1 MIEFTIEAVLQ
12 FVFLYLAKNPNKR
25 MRNKMTQVQII
36 DLIPERETSVAPIL
50 KELEQSGFPL
60 ENVKEQLLHLNSIGK
75 IELIKRRILGRTRAQ
90 LNDITIPD
98 GNINYT
104 HVRRCS

>member
-1 MIEFTIEAVLQ
+1 MIQ
-12 FVFLYLAKNPNKR
+12 KD
-25 MRNKMTQVQII
+25 II

-50 KELEQSGFPL
+50 RELEQCGFAPDTA
-60 ENVKEQLLHLNSIGK
+60 KEQLLYLNNIGK
-75 IELIKRRILGRTRAQ
+75 IELTNRRILGRTRAQ
-90 LNDITIPD
+90 LNQITIPC